1 MLGTRERGE
10 EDSTGDN
17 DEHQV
22 QIYSFSPCLPTQL
35 TPALHFLQKQWGEVD
50 RISRKFILCD
60 NVCNS
65 HYHSVL
71 QSIAITRRKWMLIT
85 LTD

>member
-10 EDSTGDN
+10 EDRTGDN

-35 TPALHFLQKQWGEVD
+35 HSPPPPQTYKGAWARTFLSDARQPEVYFFAFFGSGLA
-50 RISRKFILCD
+50 RIFEQIVSKE
-60 NVCNS
+60 
-65 HYHSVL
+65 
-71 QSIAITRRKWMLIT
+71 
-85 LTD
+85 